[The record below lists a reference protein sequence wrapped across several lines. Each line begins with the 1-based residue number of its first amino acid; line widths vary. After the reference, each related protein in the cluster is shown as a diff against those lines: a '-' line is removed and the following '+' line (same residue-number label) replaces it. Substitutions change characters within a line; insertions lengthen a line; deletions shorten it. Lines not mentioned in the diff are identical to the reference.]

1 MDAMLQ
7 EGFGLDQTKACP
19 AGYSLMPELCDEL
32 RSHLLLCW
40 EIQKGKKVNISKPAE
55 VAK

>member
-1 MDAMLQ
+1 MLQ